1 MPNDEQWLCIPLSS
15 IPMLTAEEVQ
25 GPNADVRK
33 VFYALAEAMYDS
45 YRSKLP
51 NQLPARME
59 MRRQTSANVNQ
70 IDRAYNFSFETFID
84 AAEVAPED
92 A

>member
-15 IPMLTAEEVQ
+15 IPLLAAEEVQ

-45 YRSKLP
+45 YRSKLAD
-51 NQLPARME
+51 QLPARME
-59 MRRQTSANVNQ
+59 MRRQTTSNVNQ
-70 IDRAYNFSFETFID
+70 IDRSYAFSFETFID
-84 AAEVAPED
+84 ATEVAPED